1 MTLLSVLPAGYDTQI
16 GEQGSALSAGQAQRI
31 ALARAVYRDPF
42 LVVLDEP
49 NSNLDSDGEEA
60 LTQAILGVRE
70 RKGIVVVIA
79 HRPSAI
85 AGVDRLMMM
94 NQGPHPDHR
103 PEGRGPGQSVATAAP
118 WTAAAQGRSGQ
129 RERWRMKIPR
139 FIHAISERLEK
150 WATELLPAAAPGS
163 SRYSIHR
170 HLLAGGLIV
179 LLLAGGVGGWAATTQ
194 IAGALI
200 AQGSVVVDSNV
211 KKVQH
216 PTGGVVG
223 KLNVQDGDRVKA
235 GDILVQLDDT
245 ITRANLAIVTKGLDE
260 LAARKARL
268 EAERDGAESVTFPR
282 MLLAHAEDAP
292 VAIAIANERKL
303 FELRRTARLGQKA
316 QLRQRITQLQDE
328 ISGQTA
334 QQEAKAR
341 EISLI
346 GKELDGV
353 RELWK
358 NNLVQITRLTALER
372 DAARLEGERA
382 QLIAAVAQTKG
393 KISETEL
400 QIIQIDQD
408 LSSEVAKDMREVD
421 AKYGEFVERKVA
433 AEDQLKRI
441 DIRAPQDGVV
451 LESKVHTVGGVISAG
466 DAIML
471 IVPESDNLQ
480 VEAKINPR
488 DIDQIQVGQPAMLR
502 FSAFNLRTTPEI
514 NGTITRIAADATA
527 DQRTGQTYYNTR
539 IAMTKGE
546 IARLGE
552 VKLIPGMPV
561 EAFVQTGERSVMSY
575 LIKPLQDQFM
585 RAFREK

>member
-1 MTLLSVLPAGYDTQI
+1 
-16 GEQGSALSAGQAQRI
+16 
-31 ALARAVYRDPF
+31 
-42 LVVLDEP
+42 
-49 NSNLDSDGEEA
+49 
-60 LTQAILGVRE
+60 
-70 RKGIVVVIA
+70 
-79 HRPSAI
+79 
-85 AGVDRLMMM
+85 M
-94 NQGPHPDHR
+94 N
-103 PEGRGPGQSVATAAP
+103 
-118 WTAAAQGRSGQ
+118 
-129 RERWRMKIPR
+129 MKMPKLQ
-139 FIHAISERLEK
+139 FDSERLAAWLK
-150 WATELLPAAAPGS
+150 ELMPAAPPGT
-163 SRYSIHR
+163 SREAIHR

-245 ITRANLAIVTKGLDE
+245 VTRANLAIVTKGLDE
-260 LAARKARL
+260 FAARKARL
-268 EAERDGAESVTFPR
+268 EAERDGSESVTFPAD
-282 MLLAHAEDAP
+282 LLARAKEP
-292 VAIAIANERKL
+292 SVAVALANERKL

-316 QLRQRITQLQDE
+316 QLQQRITQLRDE
-328 ISGQTA
+328 IQGLTA

-341 EISLI
+341 EITLI
-346 GKELDGV
+346 GKELEGV

-372 DAARLEGERA
+372 DGARLEGERGALVASAA
-382 QLIAAVAQTKG
+382 QAKG
-393 KISETEL
+393 KITETEL
-400 QIIQIDQD
+400 QVIQIDQD

-421 AKYGEFVERKVA
+421 AKTGEFVERKVA

-451 LESKVHTVGGVISAG
+451 LESKVHTVGGVIPAG
-466 DAIML
+466 DTIML

-480 VEAKINPR
+480 AEAKVNPHDIN
-488 DIDQIQVGQPAMLR
+488 QVQVGQSAVLR

-514 NGTITRIAADATA
+514 NGTVTRVSADTTT
-527 DQRTGQTYYNTR
+527 DQRTGQNYYTIR

-546 IARLGE
+546 IARLGD

-561 EAFVQTGERSVMSY
+561 EAFVQTGERTVLSY
-575 LIKPLQDQFM
+575 LMKPLQDQFM
-585 RAFREK
+585 RTFREK

>member
-1 MTLLSVLPAGYDTQI
+1 MTI
-16 GEQGSALSAGQAQRI
+16 
-31 ALARAVYRDPF
+31 
-42 LVVLDEP
+42 
-49 NSNLDSDGEEA
+49 
-60 LTQAILGVRE
+60 
-70 RKGIVVVIA
+70 
-79 HRPSAI
+79 
-85 AGVDRLMMM
+85 
-94 NQGPHPDHR
+94 
-103 PEGRGPGQSVATAAP
+103 
-118 WTAAAQGRSGQ
+118 GQ
-129 RERWRMKIPR
+129 RV
-139 FIHAISERLEK
+139 SSLVERLERRVRVMMPS
-150 WATELLPAAAPGS
+150 APPGS
-163 SRYSIHR
+163 ARNSIQR
-170 HLLAGGLIV
+170 HLLTGALIV
-179 LLLAGGVGGWAATTQ
+179 LLLAFGVGGWAATTQ

-268 EAERDGAESVTFPR
+268 EAERDGAEAIEFPPQ
-282 MLLAHAEDAP
+282 LLARANEP
-292 VAIAIANERKL
+292 SVSVAVANERKL
-303 FELRRTARLGQKA
+303 FELRRSSRLGQKA

-328 ISGQTA
+328 IRGLTA
-334 QQEAKAR
+334 QQDAKAR
-341 EISLI
+341 EITLI
-346 GKELDGV
+346 GKELEGV

-372 DAARLEGERA
+372 DGARLEGERG
-382 QLIAAVAQTKG
+382 QLVAAVAQAKG

-400 QIIQIDQD
+400 QVIQIDQD

-421 AKYGEFVERKVA
+421 AKFGEFVERKVA

-441 DIRAPQDGVV
+441 DLRAPQDGVV
-451 LESKVHTVGGVISAG
+451 LESKVHTVGGVIPAG

-471 IVPESDNLQ
+471 IVPETDNLM
-480 VEAKINPR
+480 VEAKVNPH
-488 DIDQIQVGQPAMLR
+488 DIDKVQVGQSAVLR

-514 NGTITRIAADATA
+514 NGTVTRVSADTTT
-527 DQRTGQTYYNTR
+527 DQRSGQNFYTTR
-539 IAMTKGE
+539 IAMPKSE
-546 IARLGE
+546 IAKLGD

-561 EAFVQTGERSVMSY
+561 EAFVQTGERTVMSY
-575 LIKPLQDQFM
+575 LIKPLQDQFT

>member
-1 MTLLSVLPAGYDTQI
+1 MRVPQ
-16 GEQGSALSAGQAQRI
+16 
-31 ALARAVYRDPF
+31 
-42 LVVLDEP
+42 
-49 NSNLDSDGEEA
+49 
-60 LTQAILGVRE
+60 
-70 RKGIVVVIA
+70 
-79 HRPSAI
+79 
-85 AGVDRLMMM
+85 
-94 NQGPHPDHR
+94 
-103 PEGRGPGQSVATAAP
+103 
-118 WTAAAQGRSGQ
+118 
-129 RERWRMKIPR
+129 
-139 FIHAISERLEK
+139 FIHVISEHLEK
-150 WATELLPAAAPGS
+150 WAADLLPTAAPGS

-260 LAARKARL
+260 LAARKSRL

-282 MLLAHAEDAP
+282 MLLAHAEEAP

-316 QLRQRITQLQDE
+316 QLKQRITQLQDE
-328 ISGQTA
+328 IGGLNA

-341 EISLI
+341 EIGLI

-421 AKYGEFVERKVA
+421 AKYGEFIERKVA

-451 LESKVHTVGGVISAG
+451 LESKVHTVGGVIQAG

-471 IVPESDNLQ
+471 IVPETDNLQ
-480 VEAKINPR
+480 VEAKISPR

-514 NGTITRIAADATA
+514 NGTITRIAADTTA

-575 LIKPLQDQFM
+575 LMKPLQDQFM

>member
-1 MTLLSVLPAGYDTQI
+1 MKMPQFAS
-16 GEQGSALSAGQAQRI
+16 R
-31 ALARAVYRDPF
+31 
-42 LVVLDEP
+42 
-49 NSNLDSDGEEA
+49 
-60 LTQAILGVRE
+60 LG
-70 RKGIVVVIA
+70 
-79 HRPSAI
+79 
-85 AGVDRLMMM
+85 
-94 NQGPHPDHR
+94 
-103 PEGRGPGQSVATAAP
+103 
-118 WTAAAQGRSGQ
+118 
-129 RERWRMKIPR
+129 
-139 FIHAISERLEK
+139 ERLEK
-150 WATELLPAAAPGS
+150 WATKLLPEAAPGS
-163 SRYSIHR
+163 SRDSIHR
-170 HLLAGGLIV
+170 HLLAGVLIV
-179 LLLAGGVGGWAATTQ
+179 LLLAGGVGSWAATTQ

-200 AQGSVVVDSNV
+200 AQGSIVVDSNV

-260 LAARKARL
+260 LTARKARL
-268 EAERDGAESVTFPR
+268 EAERDGAEAVSFPR
-282 MLLAHAEDAP
+282 MLLAHSDEP
-292 VAIAIANERKL
+292 SVAIAIANERKL
-303 FELRRTARLGQKA
+303 FELRRNARLGQKA
-316 QLRQRITQLQDE
+316 QLKQRITQLQDE
-328 ISGQTA
+328 ISGLNA

-341 EISLI
+341 EIALI

-382 QLIAAVAQTKG
+382 QLIALVAQAKG

-400 QIIQIDQD
+400 QVIQIDQD

-451 LESKVHTVGGVISAG
+451 LESKVHTVGGVIPAG
-466 DAIML
+466 DTIML
-471 IVPESDNLQ
+471 IVPETDKLQ

-488 DIDQIQVGQPAMLR
+488 DIDQIQPGQSAILR

-514 NGTITRIAADATA
+514 NGTITRIAADTTT

>member
-1 MTLLSVLPAGYDTQI
+1 
-16 GEQGSALSAGQAQRI
+16 
-31 ALARAVYRDPF
+31 
-42 LVVLDEP
+42 
-49 NSNLDSDGEEA
+49 
-60 LTQAILGVRE
+60 
-70 RKGIVVVIA
+70 
-79 HRPSAI
+79 
-85 AGVDRLMMM
+85 
-94 NQGPHPDHR
+94 
-103 PEGRGPGQSVATAAP
+103 
-118 WTAAAQGRSGQ
+118 
-129 RERWRMKIPR
+129 MKIPR
-139 FIHAISERLEK
+139 FIHAERLEK
-150 WATELLPAAAPGS
+150 WATGLLPAAAPES

-245 ITRANLAIVTKGLDE
+245 VTRANLAIVTKGLDE

-341 EISLI
+341 EITLI
-346 GKELDGV
+346 GKELEGV

-400 QIIQIDQD
+400 QIIQIDSD

>member
-1 MTLLSVLPAGYDTQI
+1 
-16 GEQGSALSAGQAQRI
+16 
-31 ALARAVYRDPF
+31 
-42 LVVLDEP
+42 
-49 NSNLDSDGEEA
+49 
-60 LTQAILGVRE
+60 
-70 RKGIVVVIA
+70 
-79 HRPSAI
+79 
-85 AGVDRLMMM
+85 
-94 NQGPHPDHR
+94 
-103 PEGRGPGQSVATAAP
+103 
-118 WTAAAQGRSGQ
+118 
-129 RERWRMKIPR
+129 MKIPH
-139 FIHAISERLEK
+139 FIHVISARLEK
-150 WATELLPAAAPGS
+150 WAADLLPPAAPGS

-260 LAARKARL
+260 LTARKARL
-268 EAERDGAESVTFPR
+268 EAERDGAETVTFPR
-282 MLLAHAEDAP
+282 MLLAHAEEAP
-292 VAIAIANERKL
+292 VAIAIANEKKL

-316 QLRQRITQLQDE
+316 QLRQRVAQLQDE
-328 ISGQTA
+328 ISGLNG

-346 GKELDGV
+346 GKELEGV

-382 QLIAAVAQTKG
+382 QLVAAVAQARG

-400 QIIQIDQD
+400 QVIQIDQD

-451 LESKVHTVGGVISAG
+451 LESKVHTVGGVIPAG

-514 NGTITRIAADATA
+514 NGTITRIAADTTT

-546 IARLGE
+546 MARLGE

>member
-1 MTLLSVLPAGYDTQI
+1 
-16 GEQGSALSAGQAQRI
+16 
-31 ALARAVYRDPF
+31 
-42 LVVLDEP
+42 
-49 NSNLDSDGEEA
+49 
-60 LTQAILGVRE
+60 
-70 RKGIVVVIA
+70 
-79 HRPSAI
+79 
-85 AGVDRLMMM
+85 
-94 NQGPHPDHR
+94 
-103 PEGRGPGQSVATAAP
+103 
-118 WTAAAQGRSGQ
+118 
-129 RERWRMKIPR
+129 MKIPQ
-139 FIHAISERLEK
+139 FIHAFSERLEK

-341 EISLI
+341 EITLI
-346 GKELDGV
+346 GKELEGV

-400 QIIQIDQD
+400 QIIQID
-408 LSSEVAKDMREVD
+408 SGSE
-421 AKYGEFVERKVA
+421 
-433 AEDQLKRI
+433 
-441 DIRAPQDGVV
+441 
-451 LESKVHTVGGVISAG
+451 
-466 DAIML
+466 
-471 IVPESDNLQ
+471 
-480 VEAKINPR
+480 
-488 DIDQIQVGQPAMLR
+488 
-502 FSAFNLRTTPEI
+502 
-514 NGTITRIAADATA
+514 
-527 DQRTGQTYYNTR
+527 QRGRQGH
-539 IAMTKGE
+539 A
-546 IARLGE
+546 
-552 VKLIPGMPV
+552 
-561 EAFVQTGERSVMSY
+561 
-575 LIKPLQDQFM
+575 
-585 RAFREK
+585 

>member
-1 MTLLSVLPAGYDTQI
+1 
-16 GEQGSALSAGQAQRI
+16 
-31 ALARAVYRDPF
+31 
-42 LVVLDEP
+42 
-49 NSNLDSDGEEA
+49 
-60 LTQAILGVRE
+60 
-70 RKGIVVVIA
+70 
-79 HRPSAI
+79 
-85 AGVDRLMMM
+85 
-94 NQGPHPDHR
+94 
-103 PEGRGPGQSVATAAP
+103 
-118 WTAAAQGRSGQ
+118 
-129 RERWRMKIPR
+129 MKIPQ
-139 FIHAISERLEK
+139 FIHVFSERLEK

-163 SRYSIHR
+163 SRDSIHR
-170 HLLAGGLIV
+170 HLLAGCLIV

-235 GDILVQLDDT
+235 GAILVQLDDT

-268 EAERDGAESVTFPR
+268 EAERDGAETVTFPR
-282 MLLAHAEDAP
+282 MLLAHAEEAP
-292 VAIAIANERKL
+292 VAIALANERKL
-303 FELRRTARLGQKA
+303 FELRRNARLGQKA

-328 ISGQTA
+328 ISGLNA

-341 EISLI
+341 EIGLI

-382 QLIAAVAQTKG
+382 QLVAAVAQTKG

-421 AKYGEFVERKVA
+421 AKFGEFVERKVA

-451 LESKVHTVGGVISAG
+451 LESKVHTVGGVIPAG

-488 DIDQIQVGQPAMLR
+488 DIDQIQVGQAAMLR

-514 NGTITRIAADATA
+514 NGTITRIAADTTT

>member
-1 MTLLSVLPAGYDTQI
+1 
-16 GEQGSALSAGQAQRI
+16 
-31 ALARAVYRDPF
+31 
-42 LVVLDEP
+42 
-49 NSNLDSDGEEA
+49 
-60 LTQAILGVRE
+60 
-70 RKGIVVVIA
+70 
-79 HRPSAI
+79 
-85 AGVDRLMMM
+85 
-94 NQGPHPDHR
+94 
-103 PEGRGPGQSVATAAP
+103 
-118 WTAAAQGRSGQ
+118 
-129 RERWRMKIPR
+129 MKIPR
-139 FIHAISERLEK
+139 FIHVFNERLEK

-163 SRYSIHR
+163 SRDSIHR
-170 HLLAGGLIV
+170 HLLAGCMIV

-235 GDILVQLDDT
+235 GAILVQLDDT

-268 EAERDGAESVTFPR
+268 EAERDGVETVTFPR
-282 MLLAHAEDAP
+282 MLLAHAEEAP
-292 VAIAIANERKL
+292 VSIALANERKL
-303 FELRRTARLGQKA
+303 FELRRNARLGQKA

-328 ISGQTA
+328 ISGLNA

-341 EISLI
+341 EIGLI

-421 AKYGEFVERKVA
+421 AKFGEFVERKVA

-451 LESKVHTVGGVISAG
+451 LESKVHTVGGVIPAG

-488 DIDQIQVGQPAMLR
+488 DIDQIQVGQSAMLR

-514 NGTITRIAADATA
+514 NGTITRIAADTTT